1 MENQTIPMETI
12 STKSMIDLCHK
23 ALQLTS
29 GSFREELSTSV
40 NVGSTPAIRQALLA
54 INNRAE
60 TARNLRVLVSE
71 LAELSEYFL
80 TDEDLDTSL
89 SRVLT
94 LSRQLLGSD
103 AAFVMEL
110 DDASKTANIIL
121 SSGVWTTEFQEAQP
135 RSGGLFFSI
144 KEVDAALQ
152 VANYLFD
159 SSITHEPELDQRVK
173 REGVRAM
180 MGIPMKRSDAPF
192 RVLFVADRHE
202 RIYHTSDIYILEQ
215 LAIQAAVV
223 CQQYYHRSHYESQI
237 ARLRQERD
245 DIQSASNELNLHT
258 RALEELVTSIDDPS
272 PESSMTRVLSSQLG
286 IPVHICNVE
295 QIDALKNR
303 GIINEVAKSQ
313 IVNYLDEYP
322 NPGHGKFIGKRATS
336 TFVATITSDH
346 IVRGAIIATGSVP
359 LYGERLINAASSI
372 LSAGDILGADG
383 AARRRAEA
391 SSTFFTLVTFG
402 PEHLTQRQRA
412 LLAEKGIVDYN
423 ACSLALLEGPSS
435 AISVLIERI
444 QAIASDNVLIGASE
458 ERIALLAEGDRVPT
472 LLKTISTTID
482 LGALPVTG
490 FLSQPIEEIGLI
502 PNCFRQSEYF
512 LKIATLLQVKSESG
526 WLTSSSIPQSLQILS
541 RMTPNQRQ
549 HLVRETIGPLLA
561 YDAAKNTELLNTA
574 KSLVEHQFSASATA
588 NALYV
593 HVNTVRHRIRR
604 IEELLGADWNMGLRL
619 LDFQL
624 AVSCLAVQEDAA
636 SL

>member
-29 GSFREELSTSV
+29 SSFREELSTSV

>member
-1 MENQTIPMETI
+1 
-12 STKSMIDLCHK
+12 
-23 ALQLTS
+23 
-29 GSFREELSTSV
+29 
-40 NVGSTPAIRQALLA
+40 
-54 INNRAE
+54 
-60 TARNLRVLVSE
+60 
-71 LAELSEYFL
+71 
-80 TDEDLDTSL
+80 
-89 SRVLT
+89 
-94 LSRQLLGSD
+94 
-103 AAFVMEL
+103 
-110 DDASKTANIIL
+110 
-121 SSGVWTTEFQEAQP
+121 
-135 RSGGLFFSI
+135 
-144 KEVDAALQ
+144 
-152 VANYLFD
+152 
-159 SSITHEPELDQRVK
+159 
-173 REGVRAM
+173 
-180 MGIPMKRSDAPF
+180 
-192 RVLFVADRHE
+192 
-202 RIYHTSDIYILEQ
+202 
-215 LAIQAAVV
+215 
-223 CQQYYHRSHYESQI
+223 
-237 ARLRQERD
+237 
-245 DIQSASNELNLHT
+245 
-258 RALEELVTSIDDPS
+258 
-272 PESSMTRVLSSQLG
+272 MTRVLSSQLG